1 MDTATLQRHLLRL
14 FERHEVELEPDEDWL
29 LTDGDFPAV
38 RASWHDA
45 IADAPGRLD
54 LDIVL
59 NEDQQIE
66 ESYAGIGTGDAACRD
81 ALERFEQGSLHV
93 LLAACWYVTDAR
105 KLQLDSWDIGVH
117 GWDAFIGPLV
127 VQGTAVTLPADALA
141 PLTAALR
148 SEALAPRMHWVRMF
162 LRREA
167 NGETTVET
175 RLDNEPW
182 PAGDH
187 ALSAVAWPPAAEPYR
202 VRCFMMLDIRDY

>member
-29 LTDGDFPAV
+29 LTDGDFPAI

-45 IADAPGRLD
+45 AGAAPGRLD

-59 NEDQQIE
+59 GEDQQIE

-81 ALERFEQGSLHV
+81 ALQRFEQGSLHV

-105 KLQLDSWDIGVH
+105 KLQLDSWAGGVH

-127 VQGTAVTLPADALA
+127 VQGAAVTLPADALA
-141 PLTAALR
+141 PLIAALR
-148 SEALAPRMHWVRMF
+148 SEVLAPRMHWVRLF

-167 NGETTVET
+167 DGGTTIEA
-175 RLDNEPW
+175 RLDNESW
-182 PAGDH
+182 PAGDR
-187 ALSAVAWPPAAEPYR
+187 ALAAVAWPPAAEPYS